1 MLKLL
6 KEYYTDVQLGYRNI
20 LVSDELVYI
29 LNGAILEIERLQ
41 DERDRAEQELMNTKR
56 DIGWTNK

>member
-41 DERDRAEQELMNTKR
+41 DERDRAEQELMNMKR

>member
-6 KEYYTDVQLGYRNI
+6 KEYYTDIRLGYRNI

-29 LNGAILEIERLQ
+29 LNNAILEIERLQ
-41 DERDRAEQELMNTKR
+41 DERDRAEQELTNLKR

>member
-41 DERDRAEQELMNTKR
+41 DERDRAEQELVNLKR

>member
-6 KEYYTDVQLGYRNI
+6 KEYYTDIRLGYRNI
-20 LVSDELVYI
+20 LVSDELEHI
-29 LNGAILEIERLQ
+29 LYQAIKEIERLQ
-41 DERDRAEQELMNTKR
+41 SEKDKTEQELVNLKR

>member
-6 KEYYTDVQLGYRNI
+6 KEYYTDVRLGYRNI
-20 LVSDELVYI
+20 LASDELEHI
-29 LNGAILEIERLQ
+29 LYQAILEIERLQ